1 VGLYHLA
8 WQVAEIEYLL
18 RLANHELQLGGRIDT
33 ALAALAAAD
42 GRLAALGEPRFVP
55 VREAIARE
63 KDSLRAVVQP
73 DRTGKALAL
82 SSLIARVDALA
93 LAYGIPE
100 RQRVDADTPIGEAGV
115 WERLRSRT
123 TGIFRELVTVRHED
137 MPVRPLLAP
146 EQEYFLRLNLKLKL
160 ESARL
165 ALLEDDPVVWRAA
178 LREARDWLD
187 RWFDVDET
195 AVSSAA
201 DELERLAATEIRP
214 QRPDISR
221 SLELLRQRR
230 EAGG

>member
-1 VGLYHLA
+1 
-8 WQVAEIEYLL
+8 
-18 RLANHELQLGGRIDT
+18 
-33 ALAALAAAD
+33 
-42 GRLAALGEPRFVP
+42 
-55 VREAIARE
+55 
-63 KDSLRAVVQP
+63 
-73 DRTGKALAL
+73 
-82 SSLIARVDALA
+82 
-93 LAYGIPE
+93 
-100 RQRVDADTPIGEAGV
+100 
-115 WERLRSRT
+115 
-123 TGIFRELVTVRHED
+123 

-201 DELERLAATEIRP
+201 DELERLAAAEIRP